1 MNPIAIIKLLKI
13 AKDVKDYVKKPN
25 NLDQQNDMI
34 LTRLDKLEKPNEKQL
49 KMEKDIKLLKN
60 ALKTKG
66 SNKKTDDVKWYDD

>member
-25 NLDQQNDMI
+25 NLAQQNEMI
-34 LTRLDKLEKPNEKQL
+34 LDRMKTYDKKQL

>member
-25 NLDQQNDMI
+25 NLDQQNEMI

-60 ALKTKG
+60 ALKIKG
-66 SNKKTDDVKWYDD
+66 SKKKTDDVKWYDD

>member
-25 NLDQQNDMI
+25 NLDQQNEMI
-34 LTRLDKLEKPNEKQL
+34 LDRMKTYDKKQL

>member
-25 NLDQQNDMI
+25 NLDQQNEMI
-34 LTRLDKLEKPNEKQL
+34 LDRMKTYDKKQL

-66 SNKKTDDVKWYDD
+66 SKKKTDDVKWYDD

>member
-25 NLDQQNDMI
+25 NLDQQNEMI